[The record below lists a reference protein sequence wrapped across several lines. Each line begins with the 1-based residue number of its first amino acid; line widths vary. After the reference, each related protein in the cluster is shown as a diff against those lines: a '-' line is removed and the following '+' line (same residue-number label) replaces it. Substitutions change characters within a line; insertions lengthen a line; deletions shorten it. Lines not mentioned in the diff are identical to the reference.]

1 MMEQNIVLLRQH
13 CYQLRVFVCVCM
25 LFSYMYFLCFLKW
38 KMVPDGRI
46 ALRSIHKQSNKAPSL
61 CSLLLLL
68 HFLFCSTVRCPRLGW
83 FIVFIY
89 YSVKAAPILSTLFA
103 TRTICVCV
111 LSVFFLSPS
120 SGPIDRQCFRSAIEK
135 KYTNSRIHLIASNTA
150 IHFKFWNKNENNA
163 QNHKRPMHELWAT
176 HQKYTQQFM
185 FQ

>member
-1 MMEQNIVLLRQH
+1 M
-13 CYQLRVFVCVCM
+13 CVCM
-25 LFSYMYFLCFLKW
+25 LFSCMYFLCFLKW

-61 CSLLLLL
+61 CFLLLLLL
-68 HFLFCSTVRCPRLGW
+68 HFSF
-83 FIVFIY
+83 FIQPSAVPVSVDLSFSFIIQSKLPQY
-89 YSVKAAPILSTLFA
+89 YLRYSPPAPFV
-103 TRTICVCV
+103 CVCAF
-111 LSVFFLSPS
+111 SVFLLSPS

-150 IHFKFWNKNENNA
+150 IHFTFWNKNKNNT